1 MRKSINV
8 INHKSKLK
16 DKNHVMIS
24 IDVGK
29 TFDKIYHAIIKKILE
44 RVELEGAYF
53 NIITA
58 TQDQNIV
65 SVILMDKKPGFRKET
80 KIPIIP
86 TLFQY
91 SNLSTSWS
99 NKTREENLKDLSK
112 K

>member
-1 MRKSINV
+1 
-8 INHKSKLK
+8 
-16 DKNHVMIS
+16 MIS

-29 TFDKIYHAIIKKILE
+29 TFDKIYHAIIRKILE
-44 RVELEGAYF
+44 KVELEGAYF

-86 TLFQY
+86 ILFQY
-91 SNLSTSWS
+91 SNLRTSWS
-99 NKTREENLKDLSK
+99 NKIREENLKDLSK